1 MKIEYKSGLPRR
13 STSEETGNIYKSF
26 IKYAPC
32 SMAMDSIVIDTN
44 ASQEDFEQCVKMAL
58 DLVEWRM
65 ADGDYE
71 AFKKGF
77 PGNFVLYVARDTGEM
92 PSKAW
97 LISYPEC
104 DKVVGFCLFSTQ
116 YTLKEKKE
124 ISTFGCFLVLPEYRN
139 RRIGAK
145 LFQLATEAKIKEGKN
160 VSLQAAVDMRGYYA
174 TRGFKLTCPGPNPKV
189 LFDPSSVSKSRLE
202 TLCKESADRL
212 GSEGL
217 KIVDVD
223 RIDDEALN
231 VFERSVADVDRSA
244 YTSVWLRRP
253 DVLTKTCVDSEG
265 NVLGY
270 ACLRHVS
277 GRRLLFSPIFAR
289 NEPIARAMVL
299 AALLATPDLQDYKEV
314 CANALVENTAIKK
327 IFEDVVNGEVDV
339 QFTTQKMF
347 TMELIEWKCDQI
359 FAYTALGCVCL

>member
-1 MKIEYKSGLPRR
+1 
-13 STSEETGNIYKSF
+13 
-26 IKYAPC
+26 
-32 SMAMDSIVIDTN
+32 
-44 ASQEDFEQCVKMAL
+44 
-58 DLVEWRM
+58 M
-65 ADGDYE
+65 ADGDYD
-71 AFKKGF
+71 AFKNGF
-77 PGNFVLYVARDTGEM
+77 PGNFVFYVARDKE
-92 PSKAW
+92 
-97 LISYPEC
+97 LNRI
-104 DKVVGFCLFSTQ
+104 VGFCLLSTQ
-116 YTLKEKKE
+116 YTLKERKE
-124 ISTFGCFLVLPEYRN
+124 INNFSCFLVLPEYRN

-160 VSLQAAVDMRGYYA
+160 VSLQAALNMREYYA
-174 TRGFKLTCPGPNPKV
+174 ARGFKLTCPGPSPRVTFN
-189 LFDPSSVSKSRLE
+189 PSSVSKSRLE
-202 TLCKESADRL
+202 TLCKESSERL
-212 GSEGL
+212 GSKGL

-299 AALLATPDLQDYKEV
+299 AALLATPDLQAFTEV
-314 CANALVENTAIKK
+314 GASCLGENTAIKK
-327 IFEDVVNGEVDV
+327 IFEDVVDAEVDIL
-339 QFTTQKMF
+339 FTTQKMF
-347 TMELIEWKCDQI
+347 TTEIIEWKSDQI